1 DAHDDT
7 DFVSLISRLPI
18 DQRQAVALV
27 LVMGF
32 SYQEAA
38 DIMKSPIGTI
48 RSRISRGRDTLRE
61 MVLAAENTE
70 LPLAQ

>member
-1 DAHDDT
+1 
-7 DFVSLISRLPI
+7 
-18 DQRQAVALV
+18 
-27 LVMGF
+27 MGF